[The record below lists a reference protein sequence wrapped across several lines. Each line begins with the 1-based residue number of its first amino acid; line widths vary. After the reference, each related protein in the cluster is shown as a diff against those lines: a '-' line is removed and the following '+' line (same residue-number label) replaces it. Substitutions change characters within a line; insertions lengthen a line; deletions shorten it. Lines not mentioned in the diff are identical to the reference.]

1 MIKIETMTILIV
13 DDMKSMR
20 LTIRKMLQ
28 NLNIGK
34 RLKFA
39 ENGRDALAALKET
52 RCDLVIMDWN
62 MPVMKGFEALEKIRQ
77 DKQLRDIPVIMVTA
91 ESERDIVS
99 EVAESEV
106 DGYLLKPLTLASL
119 DEKIGTVVERANQP
133 DEATV
138 CRIRARNLEEQGDI
152 EGAIEQIREALRYK
166 PNASRLIRIMGL
178 LHFKVKKPAIAEK
191 CLLKAASVNR
201 QDTITRAH
209 LSDYYLNA
217 GQLEKAGR
225 IMLEILSLS
234 VRYNDPAIELAE
246 KLLKGKSRQLAIEIF
261 SKVILRAK
269 RSNLRREQIIDLC
282 LGYNELD
289 YPQRL
294 LEESIK
300 ENPANYDMIYKSGV
314 VALDAGDTEK
324 ALKHFM
330 TVDRHVR
337 GHIEAKFNIA
347 KLFFQNGKVL
357 QADEYL
363 NQVLRTDPKHAEA
376 LELRRML

>member
-119 DEKIGTVVERANQP
+119 DEKIGTVVERANRP

-138 CRIRARNLEEQGDI
+138 CRIRARNLEEQGDV

-178 LHFKVKKPAIAEK
+178 LHFKVNKPAIAEK

-209 LSDYYLNA
+209 LSDYYLNV

-300 ENPANYDMIYKSGV
+300 DNPANYDMIYKSGV

>member
-119 DEKIGTVVERANQP
+119 DEKIGTVVERANRP

-138 CRIRARNLEEQGDI
+138 CRIRARDLEEQGDV

-178 LHFKVKKPAIAEK
+178 LHFKVNKPAIAEK

-209 LSDYYLNA
+209 LSDYYLNV

-246 KLLKGKSRQLAIEIF
+246 KLLNGKSRQLAIEIF

-269 RSNLRREQIIDLC
+269 RSNLRREQVINLC

-337 GHIEAKFNIA
+337 GHIEAKYNIA

-363 NQVLRTDPKHAEA
+363 NQVLRTDPRHAEA